1 MRGARAALIG
11 GDDDA
16 EAAFGRELQRLLLR
30 HSKLG
35 SEDMHGPIATY
46 WDIALEVKNPKNQ
59 DIRPVHI
66 AKK

>member
-1 MRGARAALIG
+1 
-11 GDDDA
+11 
-16 EAAFGRELQRLLLR
+16 
-30 HSKLG
+30 
-35 SEDMHGPIATY
+35 MHGPIATY